1 MAKEEHQKLL
11 EDFLKNFKDLN
22 NLQLKDYT
30 GKGDNRDDFTYWV
43 EWKLDC
49 FGGIKGGSSY
59 KFGIYE
65 YNEKPADRQGYT
77 SDDQYAWATKYAKNG
92 GNNHDEAYKTIITAI
107 KKVGNAVKGDN
118 IIYDDIEKVDLGE
131 AYKWKIAFLFSNYK
145 LIPVYKKN
153 VLELAAKRIG
163 VELPKG
169 KITIAQLQKTLVDYY
184 DKHTKDKEYGDI
196 CSFGAYVWT
205 IGNTDLSQSNQ
216 IIKYGAPGTG
226 KTYSVEIEA
235 KEFFE
240 LWQLDAQNS
249 TEKFEEHYEF
259 VQFHPSYSYED
270 FIEGIKPVLDAD
282 GKTILQLKDGIFKK
296 FCKKAAKYELW
307 LLKNGIIQPDDKESD
322 KQLHNI
328 KVEDVIKINDG
339 TFKFPSTVN
348 LKDPIKKFIPP
359 YFFVID
365 DINRADLS
373 RVLGELMYC
382 LEYRG
387 YGGRI
392 KTQYSELEVDDTV
405 FIEKGGSHYFFIPEN
420 VYIIG
425 TMNTIDRSIE
435 SFDFALRRRFLWQ
448 RVDPSES
455 ALQEYFDKKGKKEFY
470 EYLVPLWKN
479 LNKKIAAEPLLGED
493 YEIGHSYLMKLDKY
507 PDCKTPSAYRDIIW
521 QKHILPVLEE
531 YFRGMGGEAKR
542 QIDDL
547 EKAFFQKTG
556 SKTPKANGKQA
567 ENPNPPKEIGN
578 DEDAQFVG

>member
-1 MAKEEHQKLL
+1 MEKEEPRDLL
-11 EDFLKNFKDLN
+11 KKFLGMFNDLN
-22 NLQLKDYT
+22 KLQLKDYT
-30 GKGDNRDDFTYWV
+30 GNGDNREDFTYWV

-59 KFGIYE
+59 KFGIYK
-65 YNEKPADRQGYT
+65 YNEKPAERQGYT
-77 SDDQYAWATKYAKNG
+77 SDDQYAWATKYVKNG
-92 GNNHDEAYKTIITAI
+92 GNNHEEAYKTIKTAI
-107 KKVGNAVKGDN
+107 IQVVDAVKGE
-118 IIYDDIEKVDLGE
+118 IIDYKKIEEVDLGE
-131 AYKWKIAFLFSNYK
+131 AYKWKIAFLFSNNK

-169 KITIAQLQKTLVDYY
+169 KITIAQLQEKLVDYY
-184 DKHTKDKEYGDI
+184 NEHTKDKDYGDI

-249 TEKFEEHYEF
+249 TEIFEEHYEF

-270 FIEGIKPVLDAD
+270 FIEGIKPVLGAE

-307 LLKNGIIQPDDKESD
+307 LLEKGIIQPDDKESY

-328 KVEDVIKINDG
+328 KVENVKEING
-339 TFKFPSTVN
+339 GPFNFPPNVN
-348 LKDPIKKFIPP
+348 SEDPIKKFIPP

-365 DINRADLS
+365 EINRADLS

-392 KTQYSELEVDDTV
+392 KTQYSELEDGDTV
-405 FIEKGGSHYFFIPEN
+405 FYEKDGSHYFFIPEN

-455 ALQEYFDKKGKKEFY
+455 ALQEYFDKKEKEEFY

-578 DEDAQFVG
+578 DEDAQVVG